1 MLSEGAGY
9 DGPPYAVAASSHY
22 HWVCGSFW
30 SSIHDLMEQCCPQL
44 ADLQSILI
52 RLSGSL
58 SSQWIRLPKL
68 VRVVD
73 PPVQKF
79 GERESRRLNSCRLAQ
94 GIIGV
99 IKQAFITFGSEFFQD
114 TGS

>member
-1 MLSEGAGY
+1 
-9 DGPPYAVAASSHY
+9 
-22 HWVCGSFW
+22 
-30 SSIHDLMEQCCPQL
+30 MEQCCPQL

-79 GERESRRLNSCRLAQ
+79 GERESRRRLNSCRLAQ

-99 IKQAFITFGSEFFQD
+99 TKQAFITFGTEFFQD